1 MSSGEKIIVGLSVLL
16 LGAIATYYLHVAFRR
31 KPITLQGAVITQ
43 DTDPE
48 KQLPLA
54 NVLVAATDDK
64 APGNTT
70 TDVSGL
76 FRLTL
81 RIAVRHGQPITVHFK
96 RAGYFDYDLKDYV
109 SDKLYVI
116 HMVPRQKETRVQAS
130 RSDQPV
136 GNVLVKYSVKDTSS
150 ANIGSAVKTFVVQNV
165 GNKPCNGKDPCSP
178 DGKWKATEGSVTL
191 DAGEGNTFQ
200 NVRASCIAGPCPF
213 TRVESPAKDQH
224 QRTVKISA
232 VDWSDTTMF
241 LVEAEVVH
249 PMVSNAVRESY
260 PVIFGRAL
268 NFTLP
273 AAAEGISIQAELNGE
288 TIIFPLGP
296 DLLMSWA
303 DCNTR
308 EINDSNARVYRC
320 ELKPGY
326 TFR

>member
-1 MSSGEKIIVGLSVLL
+1 MSSGEKIIVGISVLL
-16 LGAIATYYLHVAFRR
+16 LGTIAAYYLHVAFRR

-43 DTDPE
+43 DADPE
-48 KQLPLA
+48 KQLPLS
-54 NVLVAATDDK
+54 NVLITAADDK
-64 APGNTT
+64 AASSTT
-70 TDVSGL
+70 SDVSGL
-76 FRLTL
+76 FHLTL
-81 RIAVRHGQPITVHFK
+81 RIAVRHGQPILLRFSRT
-96 RAGYFDYDLKDYV
+96 GYFDYQLKDYV

-116 HMVPRQKETRVQAS
+116 RMTPRQKETRAQAN
-130 RSDQPV
+130 RTDMRV
-136 GNVLVKYSVKDTSS
+136 GNALVKYSVKDTSS
-150 ANIGSAVKTFVVQNV
+150 ANIGSAVKTFVVQNT
-165 GNKPCNGKDPCSP
+165 GNKPCDGKDPCSP
-178 DGKWKATEGSVTL
+178 DGKWKASEGSVTL

-200 NVRASCIAGPCPF
+200 AVRASCIAGPCPF
-213 TRVESPAKDQH
+213 TRVDTEEHDQR
-224 QRTVKISA
+224 QRTVKVSA
-232 VDWSDTTMF
+232 LDWSDTTMF

-273 AAAEGISIQAELNGE
+273 ADAEGISIQAELNGE

-308 EINDSNARVYRC
+308 AIGDGNARVYRC